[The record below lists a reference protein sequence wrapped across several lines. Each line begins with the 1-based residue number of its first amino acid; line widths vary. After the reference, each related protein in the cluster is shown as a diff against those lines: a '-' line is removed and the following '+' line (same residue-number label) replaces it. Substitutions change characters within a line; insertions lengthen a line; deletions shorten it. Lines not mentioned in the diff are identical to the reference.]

1 MYRVVVSN
9 IKMKKIILAFIL
21 GIAFLLFFVFFTLP
35 ASASLEINSSTY
47 SGSFAQGS
55 SSGNI
60 SNSSYFGDS
69 ASFYQQAIG
78 YLNDLL
84 FSGVHGFSF
93 QTASTAGSL
102 PSLSIIKPSNKTY
115 ITRINLPLNFTALN
129 ALSFWYNL
137 DSGANTTITA
147 NTTFSTTNGVHTLY
161 LYANNTYGNSSANV
175 TFTVNTDKFVVHYNN
190 YSGSTK
196 GSSTDFNS
204 STYEELQNLSGVVL
218 ENTDYGEI
226 AFNDAINTTND
237 SNIDSDLDLDL
248 YINISNNSI
257 VLNSTALPNFNKSAT
272 LSLYGLTFTNPRIL
286 RNGEVCPNAICT
298 EVSYSGGIFVFNV
311 TQFTNYSAEETPA
324 GGGTPDTTSLGGG
337 GGSGGVVYSVT
348 DLFTL
353 DKNEIKVSLNPG
365 QVKTEN
371 VTITNPGTQPITITI
386 ENLIPDFVMRGED
399 VILLNPGESKVIP
412 LYIIVKAETIPNLY
426 LGKIIISSGS
436 TKREILLAV
445 EVESAG
451 ILLDV
456 RAEILKD
463 YKQILQGGEV
473 LTEMRLF
480 NLGGSD
486 ERKDVLI
493 EYIIKDYENHEI
505 VKETE
510 SLAIET
516 QATFIK
522 RIKLPQDAILGNYVL
537 YVRAVY
543 SGKVASSSDNFEIVA
558 SKVTSKEKIYIVIII
573 ILAVILSLIIYFT
586 TLHMSQHRTKRGTSK
601 KLKSKDQINLK
612 SIMKK

>member
-1 MYRVVVSN
+1 M
-9 IKMKKIILAFIL
+9 
-21 GIAFLLFFVFFTLP
+21 
-35 ASASLEINSSTY
+35 
-47 SGSFAQGS
+47 
-55 SSGNI
+55 
-60 SNSSYFGDS
+60 
-69 ASFYQQAIG
+69 
-78 YLNDLL
+78 
-84 FSGVHGFSF
+84 
-93 QTASTAGSL
+93 
-102 PSLSIIKPSNKTY
+102 
-115 ITRINLPLNFTALN
+115 
-129 ALSFWYNL
+129 
-137 DSGANTTITA
+137 
-147 NTTFSTTNGVHTLY
+147 
-161 LYANNTYGNSSANV
+161 
-175 TFTVNTDKFVVHYNN
+175 
-190 YSGSTK
+190 
-196 GSSTDFNS
+196 
-204 STYEELQNLSGVVL
+204 
-218 ENTDYGEI
+218 
-226 AFNDAINTTND
+226 
-237 SNIDSDLDLDL
+237 
-248 YINISNNSI
+248 
-257 VLNSTALPNFNKSAT
+257 
-272 LSLYGLTFTNPRIL
+272 
-286 RNGEVCPNAICT
+286 
-298 EVSYSGGIFVFNV
+298 
-311 TQFTNYSAEETPA
+311 
-324 GGGTPDTTSLGGG
+324 
-337 GGSGGVVYSVT
+337 YSVT

-436 TKREILLAV
+436 TKEILLAV

-612 SIMKK
+612 SIMKKIR

>member
-1 MYRVVVSN
+1 
-9 IKMKKIILAFIL
+9 MKKIILAFIL

-196 GSSTDFNS
+196 GSSTDFNQS
-204 STYEELQNLSGVVL
+204 SYEELQNLSNIIL

>member
-1 MYRVVVSN
+1 
-9 IKMKKIILAFIL
+9 MKKLILAFIL
-21 GIAFLLFFVFFTLP
+21 GIDFLLFFMFFTLP

-84 FSGVHGFSF
+84 ISGIHGFSF
-93 QTASTAGSL
+93 QTASTAGST
-102 PSLSIIKPSNKTY
+102 PTLSISEPSNGTY

-129 ALSFWYNL
+129 TLSLWYKI
-137 DSGANTTITA
+137 DSGSNTTITG
-147 NTTFSTTNGVHTLY
+147 NTTFNTTNGLHTLY
-161 LYANNTYGNSSANV
+161 LFANNTYGNSSANV
-175 TFTVNTDKFVVHYNN
+175 TFTVNTDKVIVHYSN
-190 YSGSTK
+190 YSGSSK
-196 GSSTDFNS
+196 GSSTDFNQS
-204 STYEELQNLSGVVL
+204 SYEELQNLSNIIL

-386 ENLIPDFVMRGED
+386 ENLIPEFVMRGEEA
-399 VILLNPGESKVIP
+399 VVLNPGESKTVP
-412 LYIIVKAETIPNLY
+412 LYVIARIGTIPDLY
-426 LGKIIISSGS
+426 LGKLIMSSGS
-436 TKREILLAV
+436 TIKEVLIVV
-445 EVESAG
+445 EVQSEWA
-451 ILLDV
+451 LLDV
-456 RAEILKD
+456 RAEIESS
-463 YKQILQGGEV
+463 YKKVIPGGNVLAQIRIFNMGGE
-473 LTEMRLF
+473 
-480 NLGGSD
+480 G
-486 ERKDVLI
+486 RKDI
-493 EYIIKDYENHEI
+493 HIDYIIKGYSGKEL
-505 VKETE
+505 VRETE

-516 QATFIK
+516 QVTFLKEIK
-522 RIKLPQDAILGNYVL
+522 IPDDAKDESYIL
-537 YVRAVY
+537 YVKVTY
-543 SGKVASSSDNFEIVA
+543 EGKVASASDNFNVIS

-612 SIMKK
+612 SIIKK

>member
-1 MYRVVVSN
+1 
-9 IKMKKIILAFIL
+9 MKKIILAFIL

-175 TFTVNTDKFVVHYNN
+175 TFTVNTSKFVVSYNN
-190 YSGSTK
+190 YSGSSK
-196 GSSTDFNS
+196 GSSTDFNQS
-204 STYEELQNLSGVVL
+204 SYEELQNLSNIIL

-226 AFNDAINTTND
+226 AFNDAINTTNY

-353 DKNEIKVSLNPG
+353 DKSQISVSLTPG
-365 QVKTEN
+365 QVKTEEII
-371 VTITNPGTQPITITI
+371 ITNSGTQIITVRL
-386 ENLIPDFVMRGED
+386 ENLIPEFVMRGED
-399 VILLNPGESKVIP
+399 VILLNPGESKVVPIYLLARVDTNP
-412 LYIIVKAETIPNLY
+412 DLY
-426 LGKIIISSGS
+426 LGKLIMSSGS
-436 TKREILLAV
+436 TIKEVLIVV
-445 EVESAG
+445 EVQSEGA
-451 ILLDV
+451 LLDV
-456 RAEILKD
+456 RAEIESS
-463 YKQILQGGEV
+463 YKKVIPGGNVLAQIRIFNMGGE
-473 LTEMRLF
+473 
-480 NLGGSD
+480 G
-486 ERKDVLI
+486 RKDI
-493 EYIIKDYENHEI
+493 HIDYIIKGYSGKEL
-505 VKETE
+505 VRETE

-516 QATFIK
+516 QVTFLKEIK
-522 RIKLPQDAILGNYVL
+522 IPDDAKDESYIL
-537 YVRAVY
+537 YVKVTY
-543 SGKVASSSDNFEIVA
+543 EGKVASSSDNFEIVA

-612 SIMKK
+612 SIIKK

>member
-1 MYRVVVSN
+1 M
-9 IKMKKIILAFIL
+9 IWTLAY
-21 GIAFLLFFVFFTLP
+21 T
-35 ASASLEINSSTY
+35 S
-47 SGSFAQGS
+47 
-55 SSGNI
+55 
-60 SNSSYFGDS
+60 
-69 ASFYQQAIG
+69 
-78 YLNDLL
+78 
-84 FSGVHGFSF
+84 
-93 QTASTAGSL
+93 
-102 PSLSIIKPSNKTY
+102 
-115 ITRINLPLNFTALN
+115 
-129 ALSFWYNL
+129 
-137 DSGANTTITA
+137 
-147 NTTFSTTNGVHTLY
+147 
-161 LYANNTYGNSSANV
+161 
-175 TFTVNTDKFVVHYNN
+175 
-190 YSGSTK
+190 
-196 GSSTDFNS
+196 
-204 STYEELQNLSGVVL
+204 
-218 ENTDYGEI
+218 
-226 AFNDAINTTND
+226 
-237 SNIDSDLDLDL
+237 
-248 YINISNNSI
+248 NISNNSI

-298 EVSYSGGIFVFNV
+298 EVSYSGGTFVFNV

-436 TKREILLAV
+436 TKEILLAV

-522 RIKLPQDAILGNYVL
+522 EL
-537 YVRAVY
+537 
-543 SGKVASSSDNFEIVA
+543 NF
-558 SKVTSKEKIYIVIII
+558 
-573 ILAVILSLIIYFT
+573 
-586 TLHMSQHRTKRGTSK
+586 
-601 KLKSKDQINLK
+601 LK
-612 SIMKK
+612 MRF

>member
-1 MYRVVVSN
+1 
-9 IKMKKIILAFIL
+9 MKKIILAFIL

-69 ASFYQQAIG
+69 ASFYQQAMG

-93 QTASTAGSL
+93 QTASTAGST
-102 PSLSIIKPSNKTY
+102 PTLSISEPSNGTY

-129 ALSFWYNL
+129 ALGVWYNL
-137 DSGANTTITA
+137 DSGSNTTITG
-147 NTTFSTTNGVHTLY
+147 NTTFNTTNGLHTLY
-161 LYANNTYGNSSANV
+161 LFANNTYGNSSANI
-175 TFTVNTDKFVVHYNN
+175 TFTVNTDKVIVHYSN

-196 GSSTDFNS
+196 GSSIDFNQS
-204 STYEELQNLSGVVL
+204 SYEELQNLSNIIL

-371 VTITNPGTQPITITI
+371 IIITNPGKEIITVKI
-386 ENLIPDFVMRGED
+386 ENLITDFVMRGED

-463 YKQILQGGEV
+463 YKQILPGGEV

-543 SGKVASSSDNFEIVA
+543 SGKVASASDNFEIVS
-558 SKVTSKEKIYIVIII
+558 SKVTNKEKIYIVIIV
-573 ILAVILSLIIYFT
+573 ILAIVLSLIIYFLT
-586 TLHMSQHRTKRGTSK
+586 FLDK
-601 KLKSKDQINLK
+601 KKGKKKDGERVNLK

>member
-1 MYRVVVSN
+1 
-9 IKMKKIILAFIL
+9 MKKIILAFIL

>member
-1 MYRVVVSN
+1 M
-9 IKMKKIILAFIL
+9 
-21 GIAFLLFFVFFTLP
+21 
-35 ASASLEINSSTY
+35 
-47 SGSFAQGS
+47 
-55 SSGNI
+55 
-60 SNSSYFGDS
+60 
-69 ASFYQQAIG
+69 
-78 YLNDLL
+78 L

-337 GGSGGVVYSVT
+337 GGSGG
-348 DLFTL
+348 LC
-353 DKNEIKVSLNPG
+353 
-365 QVKTEN
+365 
-371 VTITNPGTQPITITI
+371 
-386 ENLIPDFVMRGED
+386 IP
-399 VILLNPGESKVIP
+399 
-412 LYIIVKAETIPNLY
+412 
-426 LGKIIISSGS
+426 
-436 TKREILLAV
+436 
-445 EVESAG
+445 
-451 ILLDV
+451 
-456 RAEILKD
+456 
-463 YKQILQGGEV
+463 
-473 LTEMRLF
+473 
-480 NLGGSD
+480 
-486 ERKDVLI
+486 
-493 EYIIKDYENHEI
+493 
-505 VKETE
+505 
-510 SLAIET
+510 
-516 QATFIK
+516 
-522 RIKLPQDAILGNYVL
+522 
-537 YVRAVY
+537 
-543 SGKVASSSDNFEIVA
+543 
-558 SKVTSKEKIYIVIII
+558 
-573 ILAVILSLIIYFT
+573 
-586 TLHMSQHRTKRGTSK
+586 
-601 KLKSKDQINLK
+601 
-612 SIMKK
+612 